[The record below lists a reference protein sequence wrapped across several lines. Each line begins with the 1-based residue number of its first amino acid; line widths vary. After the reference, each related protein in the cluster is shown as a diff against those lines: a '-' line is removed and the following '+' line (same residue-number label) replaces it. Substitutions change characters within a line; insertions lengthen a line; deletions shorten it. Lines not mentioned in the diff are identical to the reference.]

1 MALFISDK
9 VDFRTIKIAREKEGH
24 YIMIKGLIHQ
34 EDITNLTVYIPN
46 NIHEEKDHEA
56 KINRAEKE
64 SRRIQNYS
72 YLGYR

>member
-1 MALFISDK
+1 
-9 VDFRTIKIAREKEGH
+9 
-24 YIMIKGLIHQ
+24 MIKGLIHQ

-46 NIHEEKDHEA
+46 NIHEEKNHEA